1 MGATDDATELKR
13 RADTLRECATQART
27 IARSLGPYLDA
38 AVSKAAPRGGES
50 RSGAGGSSGDSSG
63 GATGGN
69 PAIWAGPFADQ
80 CTHTLMERQSKLA
93 AMASALLTDSVR
105 WESEAT
111 RLEGEAKAAK
121 NATSTVGG
129 R

>member
-1 MGATDDATELKR
+1 VGATDDATDLKR

-27 IARSLGPYLDA
+27 IARSLGPYLDG
-38 AVSKAAPRGGES
+38 AVSKATPRGDDMMS
-50 RSGAGGSSGDSSG
+50 WPGSSS
-63 GATGGN
+63 GGN

-80 CTHTLMERQSKLA
+80 CTHTLTERQSKLA
-93 AMASALLTDSVR
+93 SMASALMTDAIR

-111 RLEGEAKAAK
+111 RMEGEAKAAK
-121 NATSTVGG
+121 NTSSTAGG